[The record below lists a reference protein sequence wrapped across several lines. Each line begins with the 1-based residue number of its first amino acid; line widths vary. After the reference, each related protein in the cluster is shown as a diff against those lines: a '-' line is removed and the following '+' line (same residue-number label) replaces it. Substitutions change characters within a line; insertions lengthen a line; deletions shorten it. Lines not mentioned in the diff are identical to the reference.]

1 VPLTPNLSTVT
12 VGGQYVDVAGNP
24 IAGQVKFTPRAV
36 LVDGVANQIVIPNT
50 ITVDLDATG
59 TFTVLLP
66 ATNDADLSPV
76 NFTYRVEEAFSGG
89 RVYDIQL
96 AASPSS
102 QNLADKVPVVS
113 STGDEVSLY
122 VLLSVFNALV
132 VRVDTIETVT
142 DTVSSLITS
151 INTATAQTAAAQ
163 AAAESAEAKVL
174 NPFVFLGV

>member
-1 VPLTPNLSTVT
+1 MALTPNLSTVT

-24 IAGQVKFTPRAV
+24 IAGQVRFTPRTV
-36 LVDGVANQIVIPNT
+36 LVDGVANQIVIPAT

-59 TFTVLLP
+59 TFTVILP

-76 NFTYRVEEAFSGG
+76 NWTYRVEEAFSGG
-89 RVYDIQL
+89 RTFDIQL
-96 AASPSS
+96 AAAPSS

-122 VLLSVFNALV
+122 VLLSTFNTLV
-132 VRVDTIETVT
+132 ARVDTIETVT
-142 DTVSSLITS
+142 DTVENLISS
-151 INTATAQTAAAQ
+151 INTATAQVAAAQ
-163 AAAESAEAKVL
+163 VAAESAEAKVL